1 MNSKKIIV
9 LIGVLLLL
17 FVLFKVIIDQLC
29 SPTPQN
35 IVSAA
40 VSDAV
45 SNAVSTAGSNKE
57 TGAPDPFSWEPLAR
71 QIMLFLSKVCTR

>member
-9 LIGVLLLL
+9 LISVLLLL
-17 FVLFKVIIDQLC
+17 FVMIKIFIDQLC

-35 IVSAA
+35 IVSTA

-45 SNAVSTAGSNKE
+45 SNSVSVAGSNKE
-57 TGAPDPFSWEPLAR
+57 TGVPDPFSWEPLAR
-71 QIMLFLSKVCTR
+71 QIILFLSKACTR

>member
-1 MNSKKIIV
+1 MNGKRIIV

-29 SPTPQN
+29 TPTPQN
-35 IVSAA
+35 IVSTA

-45 SNAVSTAGSNKE
+45 SNAVSAAGSNKE

-71 QIMLFLSKVCTR
+71 QILMFFSKACTR